1 MGAWHRNGVRV
12 GRGGSRVP
20 GGCVAQV
27 DISSP
32 EVSSPQPSPLFP
44 LPAAWCRHGENEKE
58 KKKEMK
64 HLPTAPGM
72 ICAFGGVDV
81 GVKTARDNKSFP
93 FEFSIV
99 IPDHLPKV
107 DGGEGA
113 SCVRGELCE
122 ARMTAR
128 SLLCNSPASAWC
140 TTRDYGAEFVLSL
153 PQ

>member
-58 KKKEMK
+58 KKTSS
-64 HLPTAPGM
+64 HRPWNDL
-72 ICAFGGVDV
+72 CLWGVDV
-81 GVKTARDNKSFP
+81 GVKTARDNESFP

-99 IPDHLPKV
+99 IPEHLPEV

-113 SCVRGELCE
+113 SCARGELCE